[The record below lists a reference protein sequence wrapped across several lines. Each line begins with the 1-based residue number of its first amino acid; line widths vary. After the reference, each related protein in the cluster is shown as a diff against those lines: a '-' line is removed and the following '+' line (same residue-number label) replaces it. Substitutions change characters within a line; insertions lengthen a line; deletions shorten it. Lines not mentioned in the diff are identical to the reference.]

1 MLIKVTEI
9 LLFLKSTNSNNKIAL
24 LKYIFSAINILD
36 IDSTIKYTTY
46 FQTDFKS
53 LFKFAINSIIDTTKL
68 FLSIL

>member
-46 FQTDFKS
+46 FQTNFKS